1 MIPIEAQ
8 IIFLYAVGAIWLGIF
23 LEYLL
28 DKLTK

>member
-1 MIPIEAQ
+1 MMPIEVQ
-8 IIFLYAVGAIWLGIF
+8 LIFLYGVGAIWLAVF